1 MHTTIIIIHMLGAWL
16 QLEVKVPESLP
27 RYIRR
32 SRAAMG
38 GGGSKQAQLE
48 RYGQLLSP
56 AERQALETTFH
67 AIAGSQ
73 EAAAI
78 TETQLRVRR
87 QVNS

>member
-1 MHTTIIIIHMLGAWL
+1 
-16 QLEVKVPESLP
+16 
-27 RYIRR
+27 
-32 SRAAMG
+32 MG

-87 QVNS
+87 QVMIPRGTADVAMMLSVCCPVCRPT